1 MNDTIRNEWT
11 NRFSVDR
18 YSVFVKLCVSTTFL
32 YLLRVTFVSR
42 SDIYASTSIY
52 IQAV

>member
-1 MNDTIRNEWT
+1 MTRFET
-11 NRFSVDR
+11 NGQIDFPWIAIL
-18 YSVFVKLCVSTTFL
+18 FVKLCVSTTFL